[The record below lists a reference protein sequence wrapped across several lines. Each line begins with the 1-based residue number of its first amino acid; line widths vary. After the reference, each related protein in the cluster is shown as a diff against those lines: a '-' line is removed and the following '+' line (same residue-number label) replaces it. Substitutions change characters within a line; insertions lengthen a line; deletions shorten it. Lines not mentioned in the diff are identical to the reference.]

1 LNSLLDDNTDLPDE
15 RERDGTRQDREISL
29 GTTMLLG
36 IFFALCLLCAV
47 FFFFGYSLGRSSAQN
62 AGVAQ
67 SASGRFSSGSKPT
80 AGRSSL
86 DPVVPDAGDKPPAVT
101 SLPYVAPPPSRPVAA
116 AANDASGEKNAQPVP
131 ITRVTPATGLASPAA
146 TQIASAPVAT
156 VVPGTGTAMVQVAA
170 VTHQEDADYLV
181 SALKRRGYAVAIH
194 TEPQDKYLHVQVGP
208 FASKKDAEAMRQK
221 LLADGFNAIVK

>member
-1 LNSLLDDNTDLPDE
+1 
-15 RERDGTRQDREISL
+15 
-29 GTTMLLG
+29 M
-36 IFFALCLLCAV
+36 
-47 FFFFGYSLGRSSAQN
+47 
-62 AGVAQ
+62 AQ

-156 VVPGTGTAMVQVAA
+156 VVPGTGTAM
-170 VTHQEDADYLV
+170 
-181 SALKRRGYAVAIH
+181 RGYAVAIH

>member
-15 RERDGTRQDREISL
+15 RERSGTRQDREISL

-36 IFFALCLLCAV
+36 IFFALCLICAV
-47 FFFFGYSLGRSSAQN
+47 FFFFGYSLGRSSAQG
-62 AGVAQ
+62 ASGVAQ
-67 SASGRFSSGSKPT
+67 GNGNKLFGGSKPA
-80 AGRSSL
+80 AGRSTL
-86 DPVVPDAGDKPPAVT
+86 DPVPADAGDKTPLAPV
-101 SLPYVAPPPSRPVAA
+101 PYTPPSSKSVSAA
-116 AANDASGEKNAQPVP
+116 TPATEAPEPAATTPAP
-131 ITRVTPATGLASPAA
+131 ITRVTPAAA
-146 TQIASAPVAT
+146 TTVAATPVPVTPIVPSAGVS
-156 VVPGTGTAMVQVAA
+156 MVQIAA

-208 FASKKDAEAMRQK
+208 FSSKKDAEVMRQK